1 MRTSHLLL
9 SLLFVV
15 ACDPRIEEPVPPG
28 AGKGPAGPSATA
40 QAPSSAPAAS
50 VASPASASASGAP
63 SEARCIEPTPAEPE
77 RKVTLQGKFD
87 PKCPPDPETPPKL
100 RTGKVTFDAV
110 ADRPVTVEIAERG
123 EARMRGLMYRKS
135 MGDDAGMIFVFQGH
149 KEEHT
154 FWMKNTCIPLDMLF
168 IDDDGTI
175 VGIEENTPTLTEE
188 TFSVGCKSRYV
199 LELNAG
205 WTRKHGVK
213 AGQKVKLDGIPG

>member
-1 MRTSHLLL
+1 MRTPHLLL
-9 SLLFVV
+9 SLLFVT
-15 ACDPRIEEPVPPG
+15 ACEHRIEEPVPPG
-28 AGKGPAGPSATA
+28 TAKGAAGPSATA
-40 QAPSSAPAAS
+40 RPSAASSAAA
-50 VASPASASASGAP
+50 APASASAAP

-87 PKCPPDPETPPKL
+87 PKCPPDPDTPPKL

-110 ADRPVTVEIAERG
+110 ADKSVTVEIAERG

-135 MGDDAGMIFVFQGH
+135 MGDDAGMIFVFQGP

-175 VGIEENTPTLTEE
+175 VGIEENTPTMTEE

-213 AGQKVKLDGIPG
+213 AGQKVKLEGIPG